1 MKKNKS
7 SRDLVRNLVRLTLIL
22 LLGLLVS
29 FTLCKKEA
37 KANDKILEQTV
48 HDAFIFQ
55 SILLAHDIEP
65 NSPNAYTDI
74 SALEEGTDDSFVS
87 DAAIKT
93 GTSPYYIRVN
103 YGANCVTIYKK
114 DDNGNYTKPYK
125 AMICSS
131 GKSTPKSGTY
141 KITYKY
147 RWLSLYGGVYGQYS
161 TRIVKNILFHSVP
174 YYQQRADTLEYDEYD
189 KLGTTASAGCI
200 RLTVRDAKWIYDN
213 ITSGT
218 YVEFYSDTTNPG
230 PLGKPTAQKIS
241 DNKDNRNWDPTDP
254 DKNNPWNGG
263 SGIPSVTYYPTENKT
278 TTSKKQTDTTSNSTT
293 NTSQSNTTSTSVTD
307 VAPTVT
313 PSTNTTNTTV
323 TTTTPSQ
330 DKEPDNNSKP
340 DKEPTQNTTTNT
352 SSTNTQVEKEPTNTT
367 TTQKEDTTPTTPTNT
382 STNTSSST
390 DTQIKETPKDTD
402 SSSSTSDNSSDA
414 TSSEPEV

>member
-22 LLGLLVS
+22 LLSLFVS
-29 FTLCKKEA
+29 FSLCKREA
-37 KANDKILEQTV
+37 KANDKILEQEV
-48 HDAFIFQ
+48 HDAFVFQ
-55 SILLAHDIEP
+55 SILLTHHIEP

-74 SALEEGTDDSFVS
+74 TALEDGSDDSFVS
-87 DAAIKT
+87 DVAIKT
-93 GTSPYYIRVN
+93 GASPYYIRVN
-103 YGANCVTIYKK
+103 YGANCVTIFKK

-263 SGIPSVTYYPTENKT
+263 SGIPSVTYYPTENKNT
-278 TTSKKQTDTTSNSTT
+278 SSKTQTKNNTTS
-293 NTSQSNTTSTSVTD
+293 SNTTSTTTTSSTTSNTTVTD
-307 VAPTVT
+307 VTSVTSSPTNTTTTVT
-313 PSTNTTNTTV
+313 PST
-323 TTTTPSQ
+323 P
-330 DKEPDNNSKP
+330 KPEPDVEQKP
-340 DKEPTQNTTTNT
+340 DKEPVQNTVTNT
-352 SSTNTQVEKEPTNTT
+352 STNTQVEKPSTTNTT
-367 TTQKEDTTPTTPTNT
+367 TNTQKEEPATTTQTNT
-382 STNTSSST
+382 STSTSSST
-390 DTQIKETPKDTD
+390 DTQTTDTDNSTSTPD
-402 SSSSTSDNSSDA
+402 SSSDTTSQ
-414 TSSEPEV
+414 EPEV